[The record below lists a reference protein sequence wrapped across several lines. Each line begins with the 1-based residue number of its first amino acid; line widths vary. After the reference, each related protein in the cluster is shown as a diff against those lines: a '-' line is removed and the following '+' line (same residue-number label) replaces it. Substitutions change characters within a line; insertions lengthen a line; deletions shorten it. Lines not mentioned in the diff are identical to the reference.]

1 MESLANRVIAR
12 LTNTRSGERTVALL
26 MFAYSFLV
34 MTSHNILKPVTKSKF
49 IDQLGSDNLPYVL
62 MASSV
67 LVAVVMHGYSGGI
80 RRLPR
85 QYVIP
90 IAQSALAV
98 LLVVL
103 WALLRTGAVWVT
115 VALYFFGQILGVLL
129 ISQFW
134 MLANEVYDA
143 RQAKRLFGLIGGGAC
158 LGGALGASITAVT
171 VQEFGSNNLLLV
183 SAATLGVCVGIVL
196 RIVRIPH
203 AGHHVEPMDERG
215 VGGREAIRLLAQSR
229 HLRVLAAVV
238 GFAAIGAAVVDQQL
252 SMAAEATGI
261 DGDAIAALLAR
272 VTVYLSL
279 AGFVVGV
286 AFTSRIHRSFGIAAA
301 LLLLP
306 IGLGASATLILL
318 TGALWAVAGARVLDT
333 TLRYS
338 VDKTT
343 REVLF
348 LPVPDD
354 LRFRAKPFI
363 DVTMDRFAKAA
374 AAVLILVLIHPRGLG
389 LDWQQLSYA
398 SLFVMAAWV
407 AMSLIAWREYRRAF
421 RASIVSRDIAPA
433 AIRTN
438 VADAATIEAL
448 VEELSS
454 PDEHAVLYAI
464 DLLEALDRR
473 NLVTPLLLQHES
485 ARVRASTLRVI
496 TAMGSPIAGR
506 WIPTI
511 ERMVQDEDVDV
522 RAAALRALAA
532 FSHEDAALLLRRHL
546 DDVEPRVVVTAAIA
560 LANSG
565 TPADVDAAEAA
576 LLGLLGDI
584 RDVAARAREEVATAL
599 GRIEQRRFRPM
610 LVSLLNDTDLEVVR
624 KAIKSARSLGASDG
638 LFVPALLTL
647 LGHRSLKAQAR
658 EALVG
663 YGEEIVPLLAYALAD
678 KHEQLWI
685 RRHIPVTLAL
695 IGTPASM
702 EALIAALDD
711 QDGFLR
717 YKAIIAIEKLRRE
730 NPSLECPQA
739 TLEKAVIR
747 ETSRYY
753 NGLTLQHNLLR
764 HSLDGADSLLG
775 RALEDKLRRSVDR
788 VYRLL
793 GLLYHVED
801 VAAARY
807 TIEQGERRRR
817 ADAVEYLDN
826 LLGGVVRRRV
836 MPILDDTPLAE
847 KVRYANGVLR
857 SRPRD
862 LEDTMAQLIHDDD
875 PVIAA
880 SAIHFAAGQH
890 LPSLVSDIE
899 YVTSHRSAN
908 DTFVLEAAAWATR
921 VSGSSG
927 DGLPVVAL
935 VDRIR
940 VTPVFAALS
949 IDELFRVAEV
959 GQEIRYQAGR
969 EVTRA
974 GQEANDVFFLLDGA
988 LEALDDS
995 GTSKEL
1001 TAPAVVNVE
1010 EVLEGI
1016 PLRGTVRAIE
1026 HTIGFRVPA
1035 GVFLTMV
1042 SDNILMA
1049 QGLFRLLLHSSSEQ
1063 ARRAMTSPV
1072 ADLPSGGRRF
1082 RQDPLL
1088 AGASAAQ
1095 LVALRAFASEVPL
1108 TSGKVLFDFGSPPAT
1123 YQVME
1128 GEVRLEAPHQPP
1140 ILVPPR
1146 ATFGVANTLAGGPSE
1161 WRAVATAN
1169 GQALRLDR
1177 DDLFAVMADHVDLMQ
1192 NLFRVALRLRDQAAV
1207 GHPEHPFLA

>member
-67 LVAVVMHGYSGGI
+67 LVAVVMHGYSGWI

-85 QYVIP
+85 QLVIP
-90 IAQSALAV
+90 IAQSALVV

-103 WALLRTGAVWVT
+103 WALLQSGAVWVT

-134 MLANEVYDA
+134 TLANEVYDA

-158 LGGALGASITAVT
+158 LGGALGASITAIT
-171 VQEFGSNNLLLV
+171 VEEFGSNNLLLV
-183 SAATLGVCVGIVL
+183 SAATLSVCVAIVL

-203 AGHHVEPMDERG
+203 TGHVEHKEERG
-215 VGGREAIRLLAQSR
+215 VGGREAIRLLTQSR

-238 GFAAIGAAVVDQQL
+238 GFASIGAAVIDQQL
-252 SMAAEATGI
+252 SMAAEATAI
-261 DGDAIAALLAR
+261 DADAIAALLAR

-286 AFTSRIHRSFGIAAA
+286 ALTSHIHRSFGIAAA

-306 IGLGASATLILL
+306 IGLGASSTLILI

-348 LPVPDD
+348 LPLPAD

-363 DVTMDRFAKAA
+363 DVTMDRFAKAI
-374 AAVLILVLIHPRGLG
+374 AAVLILVLIHPRGLD

-398 SLFVMAAWV
+398 SLFVTAAWV
-407 AMSLIAWREYRRAF
+407 GVALIAWREYRRAF

-433 AIRTN
+433 NIRTN
-438 VADAATIEAL
+438 VADAATVEAL

-454 PDEHAVLYAI
+454 PDEDAVLYAI

-485 ARVRASTLRVI
+485 PRVRAATLRVL
-496 TAMGSPIAGR
+496 TGVGSPIAGR

-522 RAAALRALAA
+522 RAAALHALAA
-532 FSHEDAALLLRRHL
+532 FSREDAALLLRRHL
-546 DDVEPRVVVTAAIA
+546 DDIEPRVVVTAAIA

-565 TPADVDAAEAA
+565 RPGDVDAAEAA
-576 LLGLLGDI
+576 LLRLLSDV
-584 RDVAARAREEVATAL
+584 RDAAAGAREEVATAL
-599 GRIEQRRFRPM
+599 GRIEHRRFRPL
-610 LVSLLNDTDLEVVR
+610 LVPLLNDSHLDVVR
-624 KAIKSARSLGASDG
+624 KAIKSARALGASDG

-647 LGHRSLKAQAR
+647 LGHRSLKVQAR
-658 EALVG
+658 DALVG

-695 IGTPASM
+695 IGTAGSM
-702 EALIAALDD
+702 DALIAALDD

-730 NPSLECPQA
+730 NPELSCPRQ

-775 RALEDKLRRSVDR
+775 RALEDNRGPLHHRAGRATTTGGGSRIPGQSAGRR
-788 VYRLL
+788 
-793 GLLYHVED
+793 
-801 VAAARY
+801 
-807 TIEQGERRRR
+807 
-817 ADAVEYLDN
+817 
-826 LLGGVVRRRV
+826 
-836 MPILDDTPLAE
+836 
-847 KVRYANGVLR
+847 
-857 SRPRD
+857 
-862 LEDTMAQLIHDDD
+862 
-875 PVIAA
+875 
-880 SAIHFAAGQH
+880 
-890 LPSLVSDIE
+890 
-899 YVTSHRSAN
+899 
-908 DTFVLEAAAWATR
+908 
-921 VSGSSG
+921 GS
-927 DGLPVVAL
+927 
-935 VDRIR
+935 
-940 VTPVFAALS
+940 
-949 IDELFRVAEV
+949 
-959 GQEIRYQAGR
+959 QAGDAHPR
-969 EVTRA
+969 RHTTGRK
-974 GQEANDVFFLLDGA
+974 GA
-988 LEALDDS
+988 LRE
-995 GTSKEL
+995 
-1001 TAPAVVNVE
+1001 
-1010 EVLEGI
+1010 
-1016 PLRGTVRAIE
+1016 RGTQK
-1026 HTIGFRVPA
+1026 P
-1035 GVFLTMV
+1035 
-1042 SDNILMA
+1042 
-1049 QGLFRLLLHSSSEQ
+1049 
-1063 ARRAMTSPV
+1063 
-1072 ADLPSGGRRF
+1072 PS
-1082 RQDPLL
+1082 
-1088 AGASAAQ
+1088 
-1095 LVALRAFASEVPL
+1095 
-1108 TSGKVLFDFGSPPAT
+1108 
-1123 YQVME
+1123 
-1128 GEVRLEAPHQPP
+1128 
-1140 ILVPPR
+1140 
-1146 ATFGVANTLAGGPSE
+1146 
-1161 WRAVATAN
+1161 
-1169 GQALRLDR
+1169 
-1177 DDLFAVMADHVDLMQ
+1177 
-1192 NLFRVALRLRDQAAV
+1192 
-1207 GHPEHPFLA
+1207 

>member
-1 MESLANRVIAR
+1 
-12 LTNTRSGERTVALL
+12 

-67 LVAVVMHGYSGGI
+67 LVAVVMHGYSGWI

-85 QYVIP
+85 QFVIP
-90 IAQSALAV
+90 IAQSALVV

-158 LGGALGASITAVT
+158 LGGALGASITAIT
-171 VQEFGSNNLLLV
+171 VERFGSNNLLLV
-183 SAATLGVCVGIVL
+183 SAATLSVCVTIVL
-196 RIVRIPH
+196 RIVRVPH
-203 AGHHVEPMDERG
+203 TGHVEQKEERG

-238 GFAAIGAAVVDQQL
+238 GFASIGAAVIDQQL
-252 SMAAEATGI
+252 SMAAEATAI
-261 DGDAIAALLAR
+261 DADAIAALLAR

-286 AFTSRIHRSFGIAAA
+286 ALTSHIHRSFGIAAA

-306 IGLGASATLILL
+306 IGLGASATVILL

-348 LPVPDD
+348 LPLPAD

-363 DVTMDRFAKAA
+363 DVTMDRFAKAVA
-374 AAVLILVLIHPRGLG
+374 AALILVLIHPRGLD
-389 LDWQQLSYA
+389 LDWEQLSYA
-398 SLFVMAAWV
+398 SLFFTAAWV
-407 AMSLIAWREYRRAF
+407 GVALIAWREYRRAF

-433 AIRTN
+433 NIRTN

-454 PDEHAVLYAI
+454 PDEDAVLYAI

-485 ARVRASTLRVI
+485 PRVRAATLRVI
-496 TAMGSPIAGR
+496 TGLGAPIAGR

-532 FSHEDAALLLRRHL
+532 FSGEDAALLLRRHL
-546 DDVEPRVVVTAAIA
+546 DDIEPRVVVTAAIA

-565 TPADVDAAEAA
+565 RPGDVDAAEAA
-576 LLGLLGDI
+576 FLRLLSDA
-584 RDVAARAREEVATAL
+584 RDSAAGARAEVATAL
-599 GRIEQRRFRPM
+599 GRIEQRRFRPL
-610 LVSLLNDTDLEVVR
+610 LVPLLNDSDLDVVR
-624 KAIKSARSLGASDG
+624 RAIKSARELGASDG

-647 LGHRSLKAQAR
+647 LGHRSLKVQAR
-658 EALVG
+658 DALVG

-685 RRHIPVTLAL
+685 RRHIPVTLAM
-695 IGTPASM
+695 IGTSGSM
-702 EALIAALDD
+702 DALITALDD

-717 YKAIIAIEKLRRE
+717 YKAIIAIEKLRRD
-730 NPSLECPQA
+730 NPALSCPRQ

-788 VYRLL
+788 VYRLI
-793 GLLYHVED
+793 GLLYHVDD

-817 ADAVEYLDN
+817 AAAVEYLDN

-862 LEDTMAQLIHDDD
+862 LEDTMAQLVHDDD

-880 SAIHFAAGQH
+880 SAIHFAARQQ
-890 LPSLVSDIE
+890 LASLASDIE
-899 YVTSHRSAN
+899 YITTRRARQ
-908 DTFVLEAAAWATR
+908 DTFVHEAATWATR
-921 VSGSSG
+921 GAGSSG
-927 DGLPVVAL
+927 DGLPVVTL

-949 IDELFRVAEV
+949 IDELFRVAET
-959 GQEIRYQAGR
+959 GQEVRYQAGR
-969 EVTRA
+969 EVCRA
-974 GQEANDVFFLLDGA
+974 GQAAADVFFLLEGA
-988 LEALDDS
+988 LEAFGDN
-995 GTSKEL
+995 GASKEL

-1010 EVLEGI
+1010 EVLQGI
-1016 PLRGTVRAIE
+1016 PLRSTIRAIE

-1035 GVFLTMV
+1035 GAFLTMM

-1049 QGLFRLLLHSSSEQ
+1049 QSLFRLLLLSSSEQ
-1063 ARRAMTSPV
+1063 ARRAMTSPE
-1072 ADLPSGGRRF
+1072 AGRPGAGRRF

-1088 AGASAAQ
+1088 AGATAAQ
-1095 LVALRAFASEVPL
+1095 LLALRAFAFEVPL
-1108 TSGKVLFDFGSPPAT
+1108 SPGKVLFDFGAPPAT
-1123 YQVME
+1123 YQVLE

-1146 ATFGVANTLAGGPSE
+1146 ATFGVADTLAGGPSE

-1192 NLFRVALRLRDQAAV
+1192 NLFRVTLRLRDEAV
-1207 GHPEHPFLA
+1207 VQPEHPFLA